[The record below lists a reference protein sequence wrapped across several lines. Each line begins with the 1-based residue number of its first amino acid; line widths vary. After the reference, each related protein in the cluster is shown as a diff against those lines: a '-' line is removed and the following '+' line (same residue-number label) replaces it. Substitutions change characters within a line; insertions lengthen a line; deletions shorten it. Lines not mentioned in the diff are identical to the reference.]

1 MNSFVGAGAL
11 QKAQAFL
18 KEKADQV
25 AAEHVPP
32 LYFDLIG
39 NALACDRE
47 HPVKMSSTLMFKMS
61 QIFRNYD

>member
-1 MNSFVGAGAL
+1 MNYFVGEGAL
-11 QKAQAFL
+11 QRAREFL
-18 KEKADQV
+18 KEQADKV

-47 HPVKMSSTLMFKMS
+47 YELKSVHF
-61 QIFRNYD
+61 